1 MLSELKTLEK
11 RKKLRKKIFSIEDTI
26 RNTTNPNYKTYI
38 GDNEACPVKHTFSDG
53 VYVREMFIPKGMM
66 LVGKII
72 KQTHHIFL
80 MSGKIAI
87 ITEDGEKIMQGPCS
101 IVAKGGTKRVGYA
114 LTDVVWI
121 NVHPNITD
129 TQDLDR
135 LEQDVIAED
144 YDAYNRYIELKNA
157 NLFTKTLKKIKQMI
171 IKTIQL

>member
-1 MLSELKTLEK
+1 MLLEK
-11 RKKLRKKIFSIEDTI
+11 KILKNNSKSRENIFAIEDAI
-26 RNTTNPNYKTYI
+26 RNNTDPNYKTYI

-53 VYVREMFIPKGMM
+53 IYVREMFVPKGMM

-87 ITEDGEKIMQGPCS
+87 ITEDGEKIMEGPCS
-101 IVAKGGTKRVGYA
+101 VVAKGGTKRVGYA

-129 TQDLDR
+129 TQDLDK
-135 LEQDVIAED
+135 LEQEVIAKD
-144 YDAYNRYIELKNA
+144 YDEYDKYLEFKKA
-157 NLFTKTLKKIKQMI
+157 NLLIRTIKKIKYMI
-171 IKTIQL
+171 TKNITI

>member
-1 MLSELKTLEK
+1 MTSELKTVEK
-11 RKKLRKKIFSIEDTI
+11 RKELRKKIFSIEDAI
-26 RNTTNPNYKTYI
+26 RNNTDPNYKTYI

-53 VYVREMFIPKGMM
+53 IYVREMFVPKGMM

-87 ITEDGEKIMQGPCS
+87 ITEDGEKIMEGPCS
-101 IVAKGGTKRVGYA
+101 VVAKGGTKRVGYA

-129 TQDLDR
+129 TPDLDK
-135 LEQDVIAED
+135 LEQEVIAED
-144 YDAYNRYIELKNA
+144 YDEYNRYIELKNT
-157 NLFTKTLKKIKQMI
+157 NLFMKTLKKIKHMI
-171 IKTIQL
+171 IKNIQL

>member
-1 MLSELKTLEK
+1 MSSELKTVEK
-11 RKKLRKKIFSIEDTI
+11 RKELRKKIFSIEDTI
-26 RNTTNPNYKTYI
+26 RNNTDPNYKTYI

-53 VYVREMFIPKGMM
+53 IYVREMFIPKGMM

-87 ITEDGEKIMQGPCS
+87 ITEEGEKIMEGPCS

-121 NVHPNITD
+121 NVHPNTTD
-129 TQDLDR
+129 TQDLDK
-135 LEQDVIAED
+135 LEKEVIAED
-144 YDAYNRYIELKNA
+144 YEEHNRYIELKDT
-157 NLFTKTLKKIKQMI
+157 NLFMKMIKKVLLIK
-171 IKTIQL
+171 

>member
-1 MLSELKTLEK
+1 MSSELKTLEK
-11 RKKLRKKIFSIEDTI
+11 RKELRKKILSIEDAI
-26 RNTTNPNYKTYI
+26 RNNTDPNYKTYI

-53 VYVREMFIPKGMM
+53 IYVREMFVPKGMM

-87 ITEDGEKIMQGPCS
+87 ITEDGEKIMEGPCS
-101 IVAKGGTKRVGYA
+101 LVAKGGTKRVGYA

-129 TQDLDR
+129 TQDLDK
-135 LEQDVIAED
+135 LEQEVIAED
-144 YDAYNRYIELKNA
+144 YDEYNRYIELKNT
-157 NLFTKTLKKIKQMI
+157 NLFMKTLKKIKQMV
-171 IKTIQL
+171 IKNIQL

>member
-1 MLSELKTLEK
+1 MLLEPEILEK
-11 RKKLRKKIFSIEDTI
+11 KNKLRKNIFAIEDAI
-26 RNTTNPNYKTYI
+26 RNNTDPNYKTYI

-53 VYVREMFIPKGMM
+53 IYVREMFVPKGMM

-87 ITEDGEKIMQGPCS
+87 ITEDGEKIMEGPCS
-101 IVAKGGTKRVGYA
+101 VVAKGGTKRVGYA

-129 TQDLDR
+129 TQDLDK
-135 LEQDVIAED
+135 LEQEVIAKD
-144 YDAYNRYIELKNA
+144 YDEYDKYLEFKKA
-157 NLFTKTLKKIKQMI
+157 NLLIRTIKKIKYMI
-171 IKTIQL
+171 TKNITI